1 MGAFEDYVNANLG
14 IRKPLITDAG
24 LPSQSAKAAGIIGS
38 QYIDSNTYFLY
49 EKTGED
55 NSLDWVKIADLGQSR
70 GGEPGGEDGSVQFN
84 SGNSF
89 GGSDSLTYNY
99 QSSLLSGE
107 SGRFSYI
114 HSDFVTGQTGN
125 FEEELIVGNPN
136 EPTSEDVFVV
146 DDGNITAAGSAE
158 FTGPLKAPTGY
169 FNEIIVSGDAYISG
183 DFYVSGTTYVN
194 EVVDTTISGTLSGY
208 TGIFDMTSGAN
219 ASFTNSLT
227 ISGVPVSTGAGGTVG
242 GLPVVGGDNDNI
254 DFGGTEPG
262 DNREINFQQGGEN
275 VMVIDQA
282 GDINIEND
290 LYVSGNI
297 SGDII
302 SGKTGVFTESL
313 TISGVPVSTG
323 SNSSRN
329 YPVLTGVEFNTSTNI
344 LSFFRDLGAS
354 NIDIDLSSLNGGGGG
369 SFYQSNLWW
378 EESNGDLILLNEETT
393 TSHPAT
399 QLFEESQ
406 SNSYSPRE
414 SVFSSS
420 TEAAQFFEEINGNV
434 TLKESPSLPPINN
447 SSAVSTQWFEDIG
460 SDQLAM
466 RESSIDTSNPAVQLW
481 ESAGSDKYTPR
492 SEPYS
497 SNSESAQYF
506 EELGSH
512 ITTIDSPLDPNNLIV
527 TAPFGGDASAVDQE
541 DGTFL
546 VTNSTQGQAFVVV
559 KYDFG
564 SSYAI
569 NGFNIKQF
577 RFNNT
582 SNSNFVFEGSNDDS
596 NWNQLGSTM
605 GNSSALTNYPQSVTA
620 SFRYYRL
627 RVYSFGTN
635 GQAELDFIE
644 FT

>member
-24 LPSQSAKAAGIIGS
+24 PPSQSSKAAGIIGS
-38 QYIDSNTYFLY
+38 QYVDSNTYFLY

-55 NSLDWVKIADLGQSR
+55 NALDWVKIADLGQSR
-70 GGEPGGEDGSVQFN
+70 GGEPGGENGSVQFN
-84 SGNSF
+84 SGDSF
-89 GGSDSLTYNY
+89 GGSIGLMYDYESG
-99 QSSLLSGE
+99 LLSGE
-107 SGRFSYI
+107 SGRFDYI
-114 HSDFVTGQTGN
+114 HSDFITGQTGN

-136 EPTSEDVFVV
+136 LPTSEDVFVV

-194 EVVDTTISGTLSGY
+194 EVVDTTISGTVSGH
-208 TGIFDMTSGAN
+208 TGIFNMTSGEN

-227 ISGVPVSTGAGGTVG
+227 ISGVPVSTGG
-242 GLPVVGGDNDNI
+242 
-254 DFGGTEPG
+254 
-262 DNREINFQQGGEN
+262 
-275 VMVIDQA
+275 
-282 GDINIEND
+282 
-290 LYVSGNI
+290 
-297 SGDII
+297 
-302 SGKTGVFTESL
+302 
-313 TISGVPVSTG
+313 
-323 SNSSRN
+323 NSSRD
-329 YPVLTGVEFNTSTNI
+329 YPVLTGVEFNTSSNI

-354 NIDIDLSSLNGGGGG
+354 NIDIDLSSLAGGAGG

-378 EESNGDLILLNEETT
+378 EESNGDLILLNEEAT

-414 SVFSSS
+414 SLFSSS

-434 TLKESPSLPPINN
+434 TLKESSSLSPINN

-512 ITTIDSPLDPNNLIV
+512 ITTIDSAQSLDTDGDGTGNNTDTDDDGDGTPDVDDDFPLDS
-527 TAPFGGDASAVDQE
+527 TEDTDTDG
-541 DGTFL
+541 DGT
-546 VTNSTQGQAFVVV
+546 G
-559 KYDFG
+559 
-564 SSYAI
+564 
-569 NGFNIKQF
+569 
-577 RFNNT
+577 NNT
-582 SNSNFVFEGSNDDS
+582 DTDDDGDGTPDVDDDFP
-596 NWNQLGSTM
+596 LDSTEDTDTDGDGT
-605 GNSSALTNYPQSVTA
+605 GNNADTDDDGDGTPDVDDDFPLDSTEDTDTDGDGTGNNADTDDDGDGTPDVDDDCFSVRLHR
-620 SFRYYRL
+620 RY
-627 RVYSFGTN
+627 
-635 GQAELDFIE
+635 
-644 FT
+644 